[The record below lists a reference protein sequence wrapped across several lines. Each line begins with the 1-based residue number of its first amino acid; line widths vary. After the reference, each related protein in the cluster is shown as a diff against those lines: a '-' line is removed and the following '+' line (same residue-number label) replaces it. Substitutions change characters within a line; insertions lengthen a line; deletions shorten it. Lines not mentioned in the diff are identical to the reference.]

1 MNDETRELVCGSD
14 SGPEALG
21 GHSSPL
27 ESRPPAFPEANA
39 ERQCGVASSKPR
51 GLGGLGSACF
61 RGQTAATQ
69 TPCSQRGCQ
78 PPLASAAG
86 LSDRQVSPATSGSPG
101 SFLACCS
108 RKKRRDSA
116 PQRWQRRWICSDLT
130 GRRPP
135 GLRGGPS
142 TRAPWALVT

>member
-21 GHSSPL
+21 GHSSP
-27 ESRPPAFPEANA
+27 SARPPAFPEANA

-69 TPCSQRGCQ
+69 TPCSQKGCQ

-86 LSDRQVSPATSGSPG
+86 LGDRQVSPATSGSPG

-135 GLRGGPS
+135 GLRGGPP